1 MRSISVAFNSFPAV
15 RGFRTAAALVAAIVF
30 TALNSMARADRPT
43 SMKLFPEESLVYVR
57 VANAA
62 EFGERL
68 RQSATGRMIQDPQL
82 RPFVAALYGK
92 AGELYASEVQEK
104 VGVSWDDL
112 KKLPKGEVAFAV
124 VARPEKQ
131 PALLLLI
138 DQGTEPSVVGK
149 LVDRVIELAEQK
161 GGEISNEKI
170 GDVEVTVVR
179 DKDQENRMFGVC
191 QREDTIIVATDPNVI
206 RGVLWHWDHAGDT
219 AAAAGAAKETPESPA
234 AENEKKDGEA
244 KSADGKSEAPAAE
257 FVPGRTLAQNERF
270 VAIVKNCRRPQ
281 DPPPQLLFFADPIE
295 LLRNVGHGNG
305 GMQFMLGLFPSLGV
319 DGLMAVGGAATYAA
333 EEYDDLS
340 QFHFLLQNPRSGV
353 LMLPAFRD
361 GDVRPQP
368 FVPLALETY
377 MTWNWNL
384 RTTYDRLI
392 ALVDQYR
399 YQGSVDKFVK
409 EKISEKLGI
418 DVPTQIIDNLK
429 GRCTW
434 MIGYDRP
441 SKTTGQKHIFALE
454 LKDENAAKESLKTV
468 MAKFPESFEERHF
481 GNVTYYSLMPK
492 RMRERP
498 EDERPVDPFVAVV
511 DGYFFIGGSCMQ
523 FERCIAARDGTTPR
537 MADSSDFARTSAV
550 IGRETR
556 GVTPVLFLLHRS
568 EETLRQW
575 YDLLTSE
582 KTRALIENN
591 KEKNRFLAALAE
603 VMDQNKLP
611 PFETL
616 LQYSAA
622 GGGILYDTDDG
633 YHAISFGLRNETK

>member
-1 MRSISVAFNSFPAV
+1 MRSFSSFPAV
-15 RGFRTAAALVAAIVF
+15 RGLQVAVVLTAALASAV
-30 TALNSMARADRPT
+30 LNSAARADRPT

-68 RQSATGRMIQDPQL
+68 QQSATGRMIQDPQL
-82 RPFVAALYGK
+82 RPFVDALYGK
-92 AGELYASEVQEK
+92 AGELYASEIQEK

-149 LVDRVIELAEQK
+149 LVDRVIEAVEQK

-206 RGVLWHWDHAGDT
+206 RSVLWHWDHAGDT
-219 AAAAGAAKETPESPA
+219 AAAGSTGAVAAKETPKAPA

-244 KSADGKSEAPAAE
+244 KSADSKSDAPAAE

-319 DGLMAVGGAATYAA
+319 DGLMAVGGTATYAA
-333 EEYDDLS
+333 EEYEDLS
-340 QFHFLLQNPRSGV
+340 QFHVLLQNPRSGV
-353 LMLPAFRD
+353 LMLPAFHD

-384 RTTYDRLI
+384 RTTYDRLV

-468 MAKFPESFEERHF
+468 IAKFPESFEERHF

-523 FERCIAARDGTTPR
+523 FERCIAARDGTAPR

-611 PFETL
+611 PFDVL

-633 YHAISFGLRNETK
+633 YHAISFGLGNQTK